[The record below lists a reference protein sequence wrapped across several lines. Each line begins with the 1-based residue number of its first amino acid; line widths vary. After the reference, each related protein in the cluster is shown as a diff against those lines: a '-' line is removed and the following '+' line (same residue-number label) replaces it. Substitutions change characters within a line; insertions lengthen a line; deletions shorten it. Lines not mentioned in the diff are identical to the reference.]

1 MKLSELLNTDQAM
14 DVFKGIILSSF
25 DKEYLSTLHVSQSE
39 EHYTMLAN
47 KLIKTGRVSLGL
59 NDKEVADM
67 SGIDI
72 HTYMDM
78 DNNPY
83 AYDLRDF
90 LNIFTRMIEYKDNLQ
105 NNK

>member
-1 MKLSELLNTDQAM
+1 MNLSELLNTDQAI
-14 DVFKGIILSSF
+14 DVFKGVILSSF
-25 DKEYLSTLHVSQSE
+25 DKEYLSTLDVSQSE
-39 EHYTMLAN
+39 EHYTMLAS
-47 KLIKTGRVSLGL
+47 KLIRTGRVSLGL

-78 DNNPY
+78 DNNPR
-83 AYDLRDF
+83 AYDLRDY
-90 LNIFTRMIEYKDNLQ
+90 LNIFTKMIEYKDNLK

>member
-1 MKLSELLNTDQAM
+1 MNLSELLNTDQAM

-25 DKEYLSTLHVSQSE
+25 NKEYLSKLDVSRSE
-39 EHYTMLAN
+39 EHYTMLAS
-47 KLIKTGRVSLGL
+47 KLIRTGRVSLGL

-67 SGIDI
+67 SDVDI

-83 AYDLRDF
+83 AYDLKDF
-90 LNIFTRMIEYKDNLQ
+90 LNIFTKMIEYKDNLQ